1 MYHDRGPNKFLPKR
15 GSLFASSREA
25 IAAQWLRWA
34 LMNVAL
40 FLFPLVTGL
49 LGLFYCRSW
58 VKASSWHDV
67 ICASIYFSTS
77 TGSALI
83 FVASMLFPRFFRYH
97 VVVAAFLGQRRHRSH
112 FSFMSQRRMDQIYG
126 NGQQWYTIFVIGLK
140 SRSLPVL
147 YALYGHL
154 ISLGLVPTNRQH
166 LYFTHGGRRVN
177 WTDTMQS
184 LGLGP
189 LSHLQMRVIVPG
201 GANAEAGSSRRPGQY
216 KDSTRMA
223 DILAAEGVDEFGKP
237 EKARTSV
244 KHCCFPPFSHSSEE
258 CPGAGRE
265 IGRKISATQKKSEE
279 KDDPPAAPANSANAP
294 PVEGPSTRKQ
304 QRGGKRNVIYLFFED
319 VEAAGDGSVVHSRPS
334 AIQTGFRSSPVT
346 HG

>member
-1 MYHDRGPNKFLPKR
+1 
-15 GSLFASSREA
+15 
-25 IAAQWLRWA
+25 
-34 LMNVAL
+34 
-40 FLFPLVTGL
+40 
-49 LGLFYCRSW
+49 
-58 VKASSWHDV
+58 
-67 ICASIYFSTS
+67 
-77 TGSALI
+77 
-83 FVASMLFPRFFRYH
+83 
-97 VVVAAFLGQRRHRSH
+97 
-112 FSFMSQRRMDQIYG
+112 MSQRRMDQISG

-223 DILAAEGVDEFGKP
+223 DILAAEGVDEFGNP
-237 EKARTSV
+237 EKAKTSV
-244 KHCCFPPFSHSSEE
+244 KRKRKAKKPVNSDPEDEDFATSEESESEDNCRFPPFSHSSEE

-265 IGRKISATQKKSEE
+265 IGRKISATQKKAKK

-294 PVEGPSTRKQ
+294 PAEGPSTRKQ

-319 VEAAGDGSVVHSRPS
+319 VEAAGDGSMVDGSCYYKCYLGNREIIEVPKSANYNISILSKRTEPPTELERDLARNEQVMTAELASEYKSKCDQIDGNIKAMLQKQAADAQWPNGSQSVINPS
-334 AIQTGFRSSPVT
+334 
-346 HG
+346 